1 MRYNSDED
9 QRLTIRLPDDLR
21 EALTA
26 EAQQQLRSLCSEI
39 KFRLRQSLRTAGRGD
54 GVTVDNNN
62 SRQQKKAPARTGAKS
77 KDLSDG
83 RDTRPRLAAQ

>member
-39 KFRLRQSLRTAGRGD
+39 KFRLRQSLE
-54 GVTVDNNN
+54 
-62 SRQQKKAPARTGAKS
+62 RQ
-77 KDLSDG
+77 DE
-83 RDTRPRLAAQ
+83 AAA